1 MNIISYTYFKA
12 NEDESFDLEF
22 YVFFKDNYEFKHLLT
37 INITNISEDGIN
49 HEYALKWYNKDS
61 YDNDKMADSNALK
74 LINKFVKVMCYIII
88 VKDNKNIVYK
98 KVEHTET
105 TKTSTNNTNYRY
117 KRKNIEVLNKEKV
130 VYSLDI
136 KSKNGYRQFKKSYT
150 RHTESWQVMGFTRHY
165 KSGKVIYVK
174 PHVRGNK
181 NKDTEKKEY
190 IVK

>member
-136 KSKNGYRQFKKSYT
+136 KSKN
-150 RHTESWQVMGFTRHY
+150 
-165 KSGKVIYVK
+165 
-174 PHVRGNK
+174 
-181 NKDTEKKEY
+181 
-190 IVK
+190 